1 MSDSTFITRLKISS
15 IVENNDGTS
24 TLIFDLDDEF
34 IEWFKKREGL
44 KRFSHKRFQ
53 KVIAEAIGNYAK
65 KEDKSFSGVIGNIV
79 LEEST

>member
-1 MSDSTFITRLKISS
+1 MPNTTFVGRLKISS

-24 TLIFDLDDEF
+24 TLNFDLDDEF

-53 KVIAEAIGNYAK
+53 KVIAEAIRNCTK
-65 KEDKSFSGVIGNIV
+65 QD
-79 LEEST
+79 EENFEGMVGTVVAEKIK